1 MWRFWRARQ
10 SQVFWGV
17 GESYWKDAKT
27 IGRKPVGDCD
37 GGQVFQLVLLLKE
50 QRNRSG
56 AEGEW

>member
-1 MWRFWRARQ
+1 M
-10 SQVFWGV
+10 

-56 AEGEW
+56 AEGE